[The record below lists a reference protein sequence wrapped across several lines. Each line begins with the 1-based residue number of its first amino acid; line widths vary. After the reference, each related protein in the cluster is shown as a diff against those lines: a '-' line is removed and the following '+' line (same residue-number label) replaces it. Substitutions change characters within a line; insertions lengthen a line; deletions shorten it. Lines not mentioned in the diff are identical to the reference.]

1 MAPLSKPGLP
11 EEVARN
17 LPISDASR
25 PCWRVTSGNAFFGIA
40 KVTSADIALRPD
52 GGPQSAY
59 TSSRQRT
66 GAGLLQRF
74 RKQWLR
80 AGHCG
85 SRRSRSWHLPRRS
98 WPRKDWERLRGR
110 SAPAAPGSPVTGRT
124 DQ

>member
-52 GGPQSAY
+52 GDHNRRIRVRVSELEQGF
-59 TSSRQRT
+59 SRD
-66 GAGLLQRF
+66 
-74 RKQWLR
+74 
-80 AGHCG
+80 
-85 SRRSRSWHLPRRS
+85 SESN
-98 WPRKDWERLRGR
+98 D
-110 SAPAAPGSPVTGRT
+110 
-124 DQ
+124 